1 MMLNIF
7 LAKQET
13 SRYLVFIDSY
23 FPNRR
28 LAWVSPMCVTLT
40 IFFNQLDNS
49 LRFRLCRIKEI
60 EVFFIAKIRDREK
73 MSGSLKKYNAALN

>member
-1 MMLNIF
+1 MGEPYVCYIN
-7 LAKQET
+7 
-13 SRYLVFIDSY
+13 D
-23 FPNRR
+23 
-28 LAWVSPMCVTLT
+28 
-40 IFFNQLDNS
+40 FFYQLDNS